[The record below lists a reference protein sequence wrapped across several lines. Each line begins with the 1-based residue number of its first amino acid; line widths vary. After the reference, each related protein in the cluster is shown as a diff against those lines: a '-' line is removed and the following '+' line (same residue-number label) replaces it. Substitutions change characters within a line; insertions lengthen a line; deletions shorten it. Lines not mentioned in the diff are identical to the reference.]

1 MQNESKP
8 TVERKDG
15 MTIVEGSKSLRVVIA
30 KVDEE
35 QVSLSI
41 SEEDKKPIF
50 WIVLSRAEASAIGEA
65 LKL

>member
-1 MQNESKP
+1 MQENSKP

-15 MTIVEGSKSLRVVIA
+15 MTIVEGKSLRVVIA

-35 QVSLSI
+35 SVSLSI
-41 SEEDKKPIF
+41 CEEEKKPIF
-50 WIVLSRAEASAIGEA
+50 WIVLSKAEASAIGEA